1 VPIILQSL
9 VFILIVVEQ
18 QADTFKKSS
27 RIKNL
32 QWILFLCVHPAH
44 AQKPL
49 MFHFFL
55 PGQQV
60 AADIHVALMWL

>member
-1 VPIILQSL
+1 
-9 VFILIVVEQ
+9 VEQ